1 MKCVTLGLIVP
12 EIYLKNHCT
21 ASLPFFKDAE
31 IKLPHWIGSSKSM
44 IININ
49 DTYEY
54 YHNSSS
60 DYETET

>member
-1 MKCVTLGLIVP
+1 MCYSGTNRTRNLF
-12 EIYLKNHCT
+12 KNHCT